1 MSLQIGDLMKEE
13 LSFSFVY
20 FKDLFKE
27 EDVGKV
33 LVRFQ
38 GQNNDE
44 ALLLVS
50 QITSGQAVFE
60 FKIREDGIVRTT
72 GKMATVPLYS
82 G

>member
-44 ALLLVS
+44 ALLLDS
-50 QITSGQAVFE
+50 QISSGQAVIE
-60 FKIREDGIVRTT
+60 FKIREEGIVRTT
-72 GKMATVPLYS
+72 GKMATVPFYS